1 MEKVKSGF
9 DTIVTTVKDTV
20 DYVGSTR
27 IGDEVRS
34 AADSVGEVL
43 SSVSKKMK
51 KTAYK
56 GWELTKK
63 GAKKLHS
70 KAKKSAERFREAV
83 EQEADKLS
91 RIRLENVREKW
102 RSAAHSAERN
112 AERIR

>member
-9 DTIVTTVKDTV
+9 DSLAQKVKDTAY
-20 DYVGSTR
+20 YVGTSR

-34 AADSVGEVL
+34 AAGSVGEVL

-51 KTAYK
+51 KTAQK

-70 KAKKSAERFREAV
+70 KAKKSAEKFKEAV
-83 EQEADKLS
+83 E
-91 RIRLENVREKW
+91 
-102 RSAAHSAERN
+102 
-112 AERIR
+112 